1 MRNEIIVEKIKQV
14 INLLDEIDEMIETQ
28 SIEIQN
34 IDLQLSDFYH
44 LIENNELSDVASI
57 NVIKRIHD
65 LRVLRRSLNNEHEIE
80 NTYNT
85 HKSKLSGKETR
96 QFLLHEIY
104 KTVKSLGSQYKNR
117 ILTDEDI
124 NNLLNG
130 EVKKK
135 RGRPPKVKEG
145 ANEGENRE
153 L

>member
-1 MRNEIIVEKIKQV
+1 
-14 INLLDEIDEMIETQ
+14 MIESQ

-34 IDLQLSDFYH
+34 TDLQLSDLYH
-44 LIENNELSDVASI
+44 LVENNELSDVASI
-57 NVIKRIHD
+57 NVVKRIHD

-124 NNLLNG
+124 NNLLSS

-135 RGRPPKVKEG
+135 RGRPPKVKER

>member
-1 MRNEIIVEKIKQV
+1 
-14 INLLDEIDEMIETQ
+14 MIETQ
-28 SIEIQN
+28 CIEIQN
-34 IDLQLSDFYH
+34 TDLQLSDFYH
-44 LIENNELSDVASI
+44 LIENNELSDTASI
-57 NVIKRIHD
+57 NVIKRVHD

-117 ILTDEDI
+117 ILTDEEI
-124 NNLLNG
+124 QQILTS